1 MDTKSKILVGVLL
14 VAILVTIFL
23 TYQRSFV
30 DKNFVITIE
39 EEVVEGETE

>member
-30 DKNFVITIE
+30 DKDFVITIE
-39 EEVVEGETE
+39 EEEE